1 MQNFLHN
8 GKFGLQLWSVKEEME
23 QAPQRTL
30 EQVAAFGYHQIETF
44 EGAQGRCWSMV
55 PRDFKAFVHGLGM
68 EIVAAHCDVFNDF
81 EQKVE
86 TAVETGM
93 RFLVCPWLGANDNL
107 DFYRQAAARFNYCGE
122 LCRQAGIGFAYHNHD
137 YSFLPVEGIS
147 PIELFLQE
155 TDPALVSFEMDIFW
169 VVAAGHDPGAWLRAN
184 PERWPLV
191 HLKDKVLTANNS
203 PHESTRLGQGTIDF
217 SALLAGQYPGI
228 EWWIAEQEQFAGDSP
243 MEAARANAAYMRSL
257 LSRHSSER

>member
-1 MQNFLHN
+1 MQNFLHD
-8 GKFGLQLWSVKEEME
+8 GKFGLQLWSVKEEMA

-30 EQVAAFGYHQIETF
+30 EQAAAFGYHQIETF
-44 EGAQGRCWSMV
+44 EGAQGMCWGMA
-55 PRDFKAFVHGLGM
+55 PAGFKASAHGLGM
-68 EIVAAHCDVFNDF
+68 EIVAGHCDVFNDF
-81 EQKVE
+81 EMKVE
-86 TAVETGM
+86 IAVETGM
-93 RFLVCPWLGANDNL
+93 RFLVCPWLGPNGSL

-169 VVAAGHDPGAWLRAN
+169 VVAAGHDPGAWLRAY

-191 HLKDKVLTANNS
+191 HVKDKAFTTQGS
-203 PHESTRLGQGTIDF
+203 PPESTRLGRGTIDF
-217 SALLAGQYPGI
+217 PSLLAGQYPGI
-228 EWWIAEQEQFAGDSP
+228 GWCIVEQEQFAADSP
-243 MEAARANAAYMRSL
+243 MEAAKANAAYMRSL
-257 LSRHSSER
+257 LAGQSSPK